1 MKDENSPAP
10 CYWTRRSLW
19 RLWRLAVFSAFIV
32 HFWADLVDSSLLGH
46 IPASTTEQKVN
57 FTFDSRTYFLFLVR
71 GLVSY
76 QDEGKCQDGGST
88 VRRRNSGLPDTQI
101 TRKLLCNRFSCLKS
115 KMRIKPGNRVAL
127 KICPGNNTLFYLFL
141 QIDLFY

>member
-1 MKDENSPAP
+1 MLLDKEKLMASVEVGGVL
-10 CYWTRRSLW
+10 CIYCSFLSRSC
-19 RLWRLAVFSAFIV
+19 RFEPSRPYPGF
-32 HFWADLVDSSLLGH
+32 DYR
-46 IPASTTEQKVN
+46 TESE
-57 FTFDSRTYFLFLVR
+57 FYFDSRTYFLFLVR